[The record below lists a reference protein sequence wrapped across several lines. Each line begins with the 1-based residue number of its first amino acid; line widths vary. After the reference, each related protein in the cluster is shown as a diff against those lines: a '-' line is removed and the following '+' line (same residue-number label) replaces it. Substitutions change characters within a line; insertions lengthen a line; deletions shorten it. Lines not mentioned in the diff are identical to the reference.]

1 LVPATAQKVTNPL
14 PANEEIL
21 KQGRD
26 HWRIMPITSLLL
38 QNDFVGLC
46 ERTLP
51 KCQQGIEDMF
61 SASVRN
67 HASDV
72 LNIGILVFREGL
84 ECILV
89 LAAVTASMKGEE
101 RKYQRPVC
109 IGAAAAFL
117 ATVLT
122 WCIAVRIVDDL
133 AKNLPALAVQAAT
146 GLLAILVLLV
156 VMNWFFHKVYWTGWI
171 SLHNRRKQRL
181 LAHDR
186 NISSGMKVLL
196 GLAFLG
202 FASLYREG
210 FEVVLFLQRY
220 RLELGLPSCFGESL

>member
-1 LVPATAQKVTNPL
+1 
-14 PANEEIL
+14 
-21 KQGRD
+21 
-26 HWRIMPITSLLL
+26 
-38 QNDFVGLC
+38 
-46 ERTLP
+46 
-51 KCQQGIEDMF
+51 
-61 SASVRN
+61 
-67 HASDV
+67 
-72 LNIGILVFREGL
+72 
-84 ECILV
+84 
-89 LAAVTASMKGEE
+89 MKGEE